1 MYCLTTIDMQP
12 AGELENELR
21 YFFRRIRAVKRRLQ
35 QEQGRLF
42 LNRLQRIRCKANLL
56 KIEMMEDE
64 FHAISYREDIREIYR
79 KLQRYVKLDHE
90 RLMHTFGTETV
101 SHTSLYVKL

>member
-21 YFFRRIRAVKRRLQ
+21 HFFHRIHTVKRRLQ
-35 QEQGRLF
+35 QEQDRLF
-42 LNRLQRIRCKANLL
+42 LNRLQRARCKANLL
-56 KIEMMEDE
+56 KIEMLEDE
-64 FHAISYREDIREIYR
+64 FHAISYRDDIRELYR

-90 RLMHTFGTETV
+90 RLMYTFGTENV
-101 SHTSLYVKL
+101 VRTSLYVSI

>member
-1 MYCLTTIDMQP
+1 MQP

-35 QEQGRLF
+35 QEQDRLF

-56 KIEMMEDE
+56 KIEIMEDE

-101 SHTSLYVKL
+101 SRTSLYVKL